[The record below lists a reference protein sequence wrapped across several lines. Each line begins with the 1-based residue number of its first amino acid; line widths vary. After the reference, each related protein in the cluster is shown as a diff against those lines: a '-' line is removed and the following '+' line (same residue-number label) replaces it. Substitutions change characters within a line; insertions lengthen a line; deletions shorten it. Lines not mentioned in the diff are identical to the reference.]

1 MNHSLIKKVLFVIPP
16 EVHLLDINGPA
27 HIFYEAQE
35 FGAPVELHFVSLNDQ
50 AEIESSAGLYFNRLE
65 HFSHFELTQNDILFI
80 PGMDYS
86 LLSDVNFRKSISP
99 FLKWVNTQND
109 YGADIC
115 AVCTGSFLLAETG
128 ILDRNSCTTH
138 WKYYEEFCKRFPLVQ
153 LERNR
158 LFVTSNNIHSSA
170 GVSSG
175 IDLSLYIIEK
185 YFGTNM
191 ALDIAKEVVIY
202 FRRSASDPQLSIF
215 LQFRNHL
222 EHRVHEAQD
231 YLVNNLADTLTNE
244 DLADRVCMSTRNLTR
259 LFKKTTGITVG
270 EYLQKL
276 RVEKAVALLS
286 NGQKVSAVALECG
299 LQSGNQLRYLL
310 KKHRG
315 ILPMEILS
323 VKD

>member
-1 MNHSLIKKVLFVIPP
+1 MIPP

-27 HIFYEAQE
+27 HIFYEAKE
-35 FGAPVELHFVSLNDQ
+35 FGAPLELHFVSLNNET
-50 AEIESSAGLYFNRLE
+50 EIASSAGLCFNQLE
-65 HFSHFELTQNDILFI
+65 HFDQFELTENDILFI
-80 PGMDYS
+80 PGMEYR
-86 LLSDVNFRKSISP
+86 LLSDVHFRESISP
-99 FLKWVNTQND
+99 FLKWVNTQNKN
-109 YGADIC
+109 GADIC
-115 AVCTGSFLLAETG
+115 SVCTGSFLLAETG
-128 ILDRNSCTTH
+128 ILDRNRCTTH
-138 WKYYEEFCKRFPLVQ
+138 WKYYEEFSEKFPSVE

-158 LFVTSNNIHSSA
+158 LFVTSKNIHSSA

-185 YFGTNM
+185 YFGTKM
-191 ALDIAKEVVIY
+191 ALEIAKEVVIY

-222 EHRVHEAQD
+222 DHRIHDVQD
-231 YLVNNLADTLTNE
+231 YLMNNLADTTTNE
-244 DLADRVCMSTRNLTR
+244 DLAEKVYMSKRNLTR
-259 LFKKTTGITVG
+259 LFKQTTGITVG

-286 NGQKVSAVALECG
+286 NGLKVNTVAKECG
-299 LQSGNQLRYLL
+299 LQSTNQLRSLL

-323 VKD
+323 LKN